1 MIIIKKIL
9 KAIKTFAIFILL
21 EILISFIMGLFNL
34 IGMNSSLSKI
44 IILVVNLAIFFFF
57 GFQKG
62 KITNKKGFLEGIIT
76 GSIMITLLFI
86 ITLIFFHSNLS
97 LASLF
102 YYSSLFFITIIGS
115 TIGKNKKIDSTPS
128 EKK

>member
-1 MIIIKKIL
+1 
-9 KAIKTFAIFILL
+9 
-21 EILISFIMGLFNL
+21 MGLFNL